1 MSRPRRFL
9 IGLLAVMALA
19 ISISPAGAGASNLV
33 QDSTETLS
41 PGSSPETVSE
51 RCTSR
56 GEGLSRAFSS
66 FY

>member
-33 QDSTETLS
+33 RDSTGTLS
-41 PGSSPETVSE
+41 RGSSPETVSK
-51 RCTSR
+51 
-56 GEGLSRAFSS
+56 
-66 FY
+66 